1 MPRIHVCSLSRM
13 SATVAAAGASHL
25 VTLINSGTPV
35 ERPGSIPAERHLM
48 LGVSDIVAPIEGLV
62 PPTEHHIRDLVA
74 FVDAWDQAQPLVI
87 HCFAGI
93 SRSTAAAYITLCQLA
108 PDQYE
113 ADIAARLRQAS
124 PAASPNPR
132 LVELADRQ
140 LGRDG
145 RMIDAVATIGIG
157 VGAFEGEPFWLPIR
171 DRR

>member
-74 FVDAWDQAQPLVI
+74 FVDRLGSGAAAGDPLLCRDKPLDGRGLYYSLPACAGSVRGGYRRSAAAS
-87 HCFAGI
+87 FAGRI
-93 SRSTAAAYITLCQLA
+93 AEPTL
-108 PDQYE
+108 
-113 ADIAARLRQAS
+113 
-124 PAASPNPR
+124 
-132 LVELADRQ
+132 
-140 LGRDG
+140 G
-145 RMIDAVATIGIG
+145 
-157 VGAFEGEPFWLPIR
+157 
-171 DRR
+171 